1 MNCTLKTIIKSS
13 YVRQDGKSAIY
24 LRVTIN
30 RQTKQI
36 PLAIYWY
43 RDFFD
48 EKCID
53 KPGEEKQA
61 YDNNLIIRDAH
72 AKANEILIQHRLR
85 RKAVTLDQFVNDFNL
100 GLPSEDFLAFYELKM
115 KQRLQERDIS
125 LATFKANQI
134 TLSHLKRWKKKLH
147 FDQLDERSAY
157 QFESWMQKKTDAK
170 SLNGRWGH
178 HKNFKVYLNLAKRE
192 KIDFI
197 NPYDYFTAKNQMGRF
212 RPLEREHFMRL
223 WHAYDSGIFR
233 DSDREVLRAFLFSC
247 LTGMRHGDVRRV
259 ALSWLDGEFFDFVPM
274 KTARFGTHVRVPA
287 CREAQNL
294 IADEIDEVN
303 RSPMFSRISEQ
314 KQNEIISAIGR
325 MLDIPMKLCFQ
336 VGRETF
342 ATLYMEQNGKLEVLA
357 SFLGHTSTKMSEK
370 YVKIRDQRK
379 KEEGERISA
388 FIKKENP
395 AT

>member
-1 MNCTLKTIIKSS
+1 MNQSFRIFIRKS
-13 YVRQDGKSAIY
+13 YRRQDQKAAVY
-24 LRVTIN
+24 LRVYIN
-30 RQTKQI
+30 TSQKDI
-36 PLAIYWY
+36 PLQVYWY
-43 RDFFD
+43 PEHFEER
-48 EKCID
+48 CLAV
-53 KPGEEKQA
+53 PGEEKQA
-61 YDNNLIIRDAH
+61 YDNNLIISDSL
-72 AKANEILIQHRLR
+72 AKANEVLIQYRLR
-85 RKAVTLDQFVNDFNL
+85 RKAITIDQFVNDFHQ
-100 GLPSEDFLAFYELKM
+100 GLPSEDFFTFFEMKM

-125 LATFKANQI
+125 IATFKANQI
-134 TLSHLKRWKKKLH
+134 TLNHLKRWKKKLY

-170 SLNGRWGH
+170 SINGRWGH

-212 RPLEREHFMRL
+212 QPLEREHFMRL
-223 WHAYDSGIFR
+223 YHAYQAGIFR
-233 DSDREVLRAFLFSC
+233 DSERECLRAFLFAC

-259 ALSWLDGEFFDFVPM
+259 EMDWLDGEFFDFVPM
-274 KTARFGTHVRVPA
+274 KTKRFGTRVRVPA

-294 IADEIDEVN
+294 IADEMDEVN

-314 KQNEIISAIGR
+314 KQNEAINNIAKC
-325 MLDIPMKLCFQ
+325 LDIPMRLCFQ
-336 VGRETF
+336 IARETF

-379 KEEGERISA
+379 KEEGERISN
-388 FIKKENP
+388 FMKKENP
-395 AT
+395 AI